1 MPTSDEVQPARPS
14 RTLTTKHGL
23 SRTVEYRVWQTMRL
37 RCHVSTNPAF
47 KDYGGR
53 GITVC
58 ARWVNDVRAFV
69 ADVGPK
75 PTPRHEIDRID
86 NNGGYWCGRSDC
98 AECVA
103 AGREC
108 NVRWATRT
116 ENCRNRRS
124 NKRITYRGE
133 TKTMVEWTDVLGL
146 NVAAV
151 DKRIAAGW
159 SIERAFEQPIRYISP
174 KGCGPRTRAPRLKG
188 RR

>member
-1 MPTSDEVQPARPS
+1 MDDTVSLCRTCGSRYSSRAWPWLERPDGAPD
-14 RTLTTKHGL
+14 L
-23 SRTVEYRVWQTMRL
+23 RV
-37 RCHVSTNPAF
+37 CPVP
-47 KDYGGR
+47 G
-53 GITVC
+53 
-58 ARWVNDVRAFV
+58 
-69 ADVGPK
+69 
-75 PTPRHEIDRID
+75 
-86 NNGGYWCGRSDC
+86 
-98 AECVA
+98 CVA

-159 SIERAFEQPIRYISP
+159 SIERAFEEPIRYISP